1 MSLRITSNH
10 SFDKFQKVISSHLC
24 SNKLQIWSV
33 AFLEPVFALESGRRD
48 INLDA
53 LQKKQLQFREVS
65 YKSTYCRI
73 GLRHFHGYFQT
84 FYSINLP
91 RWNPLDSLCSEAHYK
106 LFTATFWAYGGEC
119 FILNGRCLVEARFV
133 IFVEKG
139 RDYTGQII

>member
-10 SFDKFQKVISSHLC
+10 SFNKFQKVISSNLC

-33 AFLEPVFALESGRRD
+33 AFLEPLFALESGRRD

-91 RWNPLDSLCSEAHYK
+91 RWNPLDNEHWTAYVQKHITNFLQPLSEP
-106 LFTATFWAYGGEC
+106 
-119 FILNGRCLVEARFV
+119 
-133 IFVEKG
+133 
-139 RDYTGQII
+139 TGASVSY